1 MCRSSQHWHV
11 NIWAVC
17 LLILHTMHNLL
28 LERNQLCLIPFPFR
42 LLYHRDGKNTK
53 NTHIR
58 ATLERLISFHM
69 MMASTEQKESDWNEG
84 ILFSSGS
91 KSNNNYLLL
100 FRWPFLLLHLSL
112 YFYFHIR
119 LILPCHNS
127 QNSLLNSFYC
137 YIERFYV
144 CAQDTQEFFP
154 LPLWVYEFLFFFS
167 LASFFFGWFLM
178 EVYVSLAIF
187 VGWCKKLLPTL
198 FKWTHVI

>member
-1 MCRSSQHWHV
+1 
-11 NIWAVC
+11 
-17 LLILHTMHNLL
+17 
-28 LERNQLCLIPFPFR
+28 
-42 LLYHRDGKNTK
+42 
-53 NTHIR
+53 
-58 ATLERLISFHM
+58 M

-100 FRWPFLLLHLSL
+100 FRWPFLLHHLSL
-112 YFYFHIR
+112 YFHIR
-119 LILPCHNS
+119 LILPCHNSPTTTTS

-167 LASFFFGWFLM
+167 ARLIFFGWFLM
-178 EVYVSLAIF
+178 EVYVSPPYSWVDAAE
-187 VGWCKKLLPTL
+187 KKLFPTL
-198 FKWTHVI
+198 FSKLSEHVI